1 MTQVPEAE
9 EIEEFFETYDLD
21 KDDQV
26 SFEEILKADEGLR
39 KEEEGSEDQ
48 DQARHARPPRP
59 AAAPPRPAPH
69 ARVRARTHTHTHMY
83 THTPR
88 SKAGRAH
95 APTQQSHTSPPPNA
109 HAPLSNRGGSMPDPR
124 LPAPTHRRAPDR
136 AAGCGLGGGVEEEEV

>member
-83 THTPR
+83 THTLHGLKQAARTHPHNNRTPR
-88 SKAGRAH
+88 PHPTRTHHYPTEGAPCRTRAC
-95 APTQQSHTSPPPNA
+95 PPPLTA
-109 HAPLSNRGGSMPDPR
+109 V
-124 LPAPTHRRAPDR
+124 LPTVRQDAD
-136 AAGCGLGGGVEEEEV
+136 LEEE